1 MARKVD
7 TSAAGCLSSL
17 FTLLGF
23 FLFGSALFNQFQ
35 EFTGDGGGFEL
46 SGALIPGLVLLA
58 MGGSLRRRAN
68 AAKQPD
74 ENQVRIPLKPPP
86 QSTPSQ
92 QVQTSKPKPRPP
104 VTPPVVEIAG
114 LPEVE
119 EVHEPG
125 ALPAVE
131 DLRLE
136 DFEPEKPMTSEERL
150 RIAKEKYRKKP

>member
-7 TSAAGCLSSL
+7 TSAAGCLASL

-23 FLFGSALFNQFQ
+23 FMFGAALFNQFQ
-35 EFTGDGGGFEL
+35 EFTGDGVGFEL

-68 AAKQPD
+68 AAKPD
-74 ENQVRIPLKPPP
+74 EKQVRIPLKPPP
-86 QSTPSQ
+86 QSTPPQ
-92 QVQTSKPKPRPP
+92 QMQASKPTPRPQ
-104 VTPPVVEIAG
+104 VTPPVVQIAG